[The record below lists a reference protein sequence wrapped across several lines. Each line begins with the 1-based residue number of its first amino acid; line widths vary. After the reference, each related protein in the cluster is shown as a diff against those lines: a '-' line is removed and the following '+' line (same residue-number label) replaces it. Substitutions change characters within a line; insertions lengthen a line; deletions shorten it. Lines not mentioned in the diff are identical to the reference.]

1 MTRNQKPVG
10 NMFSRFFQGWAVLL
24 LIVGAHVFMTLSA
37 SAAIDAYL
45 RIPDMDGASK
55 DPAHL
60 NWITVSS
67 VVAQDL
73 NSDAQADRESSA
85 PSVSEVVVSKSASGA
100 GAGKTTIGS
109 ATSGAGSGKAAAAPR
124 DTASG
129 LATGRRMHK
138 PFTITKE
145 IDKASPLLAQ
155 ACASGKHLPEVDV
168 DLGSGG
174 HYKLMDVMISSDTK
188 SSGGD
193 RPMESISFT
202 YQKIEMTR

>member
-1 MTRNQKPVG
+1 MIRNQRPVG
-10 NMFSRFFQGWAVLL
+10 NMFSRFFQGWAILL
-24 LIVGAHVFMTLSA
+24 LIVGAPVFMTLSA
-37 SAAIDAYL
+37 SAAVDAYL

-73 NSDAQADRESSA
+73 NGDAQADRESSA

-100 GAGKTTIGS
+100 GAGKANIGS
-109 ATSGAGSGKAAAAPR
+109 SSSGAGAGKVSAPR

-129 LATGRRMHK
+129 LATGKRMHK

-155 ACASGKHLPEVDV
+155 ACASGKHFQEVDV
-168 DLGSGG
+168 DLASG
-174 HYKLMDVMISSDTK
+174 HYKLMDVIISSDTR